1 MESPT
6 QKRTIVSAAII
17 SFAAVLVYLSQFV
30 SLNLLME
37 LPRWTLWVVT
47 LSPPPLFGGGIGN
60 LFRRP
65 LLGASLGILVYLF
78 FCAIRYRLFVGGH
91 FVPNLP

>member
-1 MESPT
+1 MEAPT

-17 SFAAVLVYLSQFV
+17 SFAAALVYLPQFV

-37 LPRWTLWVVT
+37 LPRWTLWAVT

-65 LLGASLGILVYLF
+65 VLGALLGVLVYFLC
-78 FCAIRYRLFVGGH
+78 CAIRYKLFVHGQ
-91 FVPNLP
+91 FVPNVP